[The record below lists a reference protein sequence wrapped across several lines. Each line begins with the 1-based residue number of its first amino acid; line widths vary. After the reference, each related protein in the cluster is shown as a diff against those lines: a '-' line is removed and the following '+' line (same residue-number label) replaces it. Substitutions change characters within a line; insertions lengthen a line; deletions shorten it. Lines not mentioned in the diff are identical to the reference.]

1 MQKKNFIGLI
11 ASLAVGVV
19 IGTAGLY
26 LYQAATQTNV
36 IANKY
41 PKPLYHEVKPLVVS
55 LMQQGEIHIFEVD
68 LTVVTHNVR
77 EEKQLQAYQP
87 FLRSNLISFISHY
100 PFKYLANSANEPK
113 FRLAALKEIRTIM
126 QQKTGQESISDL
138 LITKYVLE

>member
-36 IANKY
+36 IANKH
-41 PKPLYHEVKPLVVS
+41 PKPLYQEVKPLVVS
-55 LMQQGEIHIFEVD
+55 LMQQGEIHYFEVD

-87 FLRSNLISFISHY
+87 FF
-100 PFKYLANSANEPK
+100 
-113 FRLAALKEIRTIM
+113 
-126 QQKTGQESISDL
+126 
-138 LITKYVLE
+138 TK